1 MLDTMKASERHL
13 ILMVMVA
20 VLTFGLTAIPQLG
33 LDPLLAGLGGV
44 VITALLAYFTPLTKQ
59 YGVGSASE

>member
-1 MLDTMKASERHL
+1 MLDSMKPSERHL

-20 VLTFGLTAIPQLG
+20 VLTFGLTAIPQLD

-59 YGVGSASE
+59 YGIGSASD

>member
-1 MLDTMKASERHL
+1 MLDAMKPNERHL
-13 ILMVMVA
+13 IFMVMVA
-20 VLTFGLTAIPQLG
+20 VLTFGLTAIPQLV